1 MPRKEGNTTTI
12 MKTIGFL
19 LLAAIVAGTLSCAKP
34 TTKEPTNEKQPETPY
49 IYENDLFSVAIPNG
63 WGGDRQNGRV

>member
-1 MPRKEGNTTTI
+1 

-34 TTKEPTNEKQPETPY
+34 TTKEPTNEKQPKTPY

-63 WGGDRQNGRV
+63 WGG